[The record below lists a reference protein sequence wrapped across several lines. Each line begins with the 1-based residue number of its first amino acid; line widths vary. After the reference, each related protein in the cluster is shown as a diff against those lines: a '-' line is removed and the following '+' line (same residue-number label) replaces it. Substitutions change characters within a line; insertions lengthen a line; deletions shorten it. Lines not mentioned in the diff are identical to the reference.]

1 MPKKKKSG
9 KSVYYWQLKTFV
21 FPGLFGHSYGTLWQK
36 NFIKSALTCIF
47 LLKWLLPCKSLHNKY
62 HHKHQWYTKQENKKT
77 SNIEKWK
84 WFPHCN
90 CCLQASCWKSITRP
104 STRGICLTG
113 QKLPQRTST
122 QVVEIKH
129 FSWEVKPP
137 PPLSSHSTKSS
148 SSSGRWMMWPLLV
161 CK

>member
-1 MPKKKKSG
+1 MMMMQMIHDILSFLYRKQRLLSEFILQIGEYFRVMRLLFKH
-9 KSVYYWQLKTFV
+9 WQ
-21 FPGLFGHSYGTLWQK
+21 Y
-36 NFIKSALTCIF
+36 IK
-47 LLKWLLPCKSLHNKY
+47 
-62 HHKHQWYTKQENKKT
+62 ENKKT

-137 PPLSSHSTKSS
+137 PPLSSHSTKGSS
-148 SSSGRWMMWPLLV
+148 SPGRCWRPPLFYKSLV
-161 CK
+161 EPPFQQPRLNRVWLV

>member
-1 MPKKKKSG
+1 MISPRIQFKKI
-9 KSVYYWQLKTFV
+9 LF
-21 FPGLFGHSYGTLWQK
+21 FPYCKQRLLSEFYFPNWRVLSSHETPLQ
-36 NFIKSALTCIF
+36 ALTIC
-47 LLKWLLPCKSLHNKY
+47 
-62 HHKHQWYTKQENKKT
+62 TKQENKKT
-77 SNIEKWK
+77 SNLEKWK

-129 FSWEVKPP
+129 FSWEVKPYFDICINTVSWVGGGN
-137 PPLSSHSTKSS
+137 PL
-148 SSSGRWMMWPLLV
+148 
-161 CK
+161 